1 MDCYRYCLTSL
12 AFSDFTFWAGDYT
25 RCSIKHEF
33 PSTGYT
39 IVANDIGCPIV
50 AKEFKIAMIRGQPA
64 IQHLYDLNF
73 IVGQDDKARRFFA
86 PISGVTVYVD
96 LYDRLKSFYAF
107 LSAMYFGGLDNR
119 KKKLS
124 AQ

>member
-12 AFSDFTFWAGDYT
+12 AFSDFTFGAGDYT
-25 RCSIKHEF
+25 RCPIKHEF

-86 PISGVTVYVD
+86 PISGITVYVD
-96 LYDRLKSFYAF
+96 LHMQPPIFAKISNMPLIEKSI
-107 LSAMYFGGLDNR
+107 N
-119 KKKLS
+119 KKRS
-124 AQ
+124 V